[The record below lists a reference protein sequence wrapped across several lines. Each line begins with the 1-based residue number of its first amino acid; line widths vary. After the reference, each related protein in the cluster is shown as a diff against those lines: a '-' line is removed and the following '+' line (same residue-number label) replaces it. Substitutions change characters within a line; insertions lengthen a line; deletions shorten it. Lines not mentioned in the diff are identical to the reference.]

1 MTGHAQ
7 PFALK
12 RFGAKR
18 QRAGGGNSQRAPRGG
33 ELPAT
38 GAACTQGKKNLER
51 FGAKRQRQWSLAGTS
66 CSSYNLYMRTSRVA
80 GLLFLATATLAQQQS
95 VEITSEP
102 SHHLVFQNE
111 YVRVFDV
118 TVAPRATTLIHKHNH
133 DYLFVTLGDSDVVS
147 ERVGEK
153 PAALQLKDGE
163 VRYTPGNFAHAAIN
177 KSDRPFHNI
186 TIELL
191 KPSTNVKT
199 CTEACESAGCIASI
213 LSSPGDN
220 TPLPGCPGT
229 VRRLAADQWAASMVG
244 LPQNSTLNRTPSG
257 PTLLIA
263 VTKLDLERQSDDT
276 VGPFKRGSGGFDW
289 IPGGR
294 QETMRNATSMQ
305 AQFIT
310 LEFKPEKQNQ

>member
-1 MTGHAQ
+1 
-7 PFALK
+7 
-12 RFGAKR
+12 
-18 QRAGGGNSQRAPRGG
+18 
-33 ELPAT
+33 
-38 GAACTQGKKNLER
+38 
-51 FGAKRQRQWSLAGTS
+51 
-66 CSSYNLYMRTSRVA
+66 MRTSRVA
-80 GLLFLATATLAQQQS
+80 GLLFLATATLAQLQQS

-118 TVAPRATTLIHKHNH
+118 TVAPGATTLIHKHNH

-163 VRYTPGNFAHAAIN
+163 VRFTPGNFAHAAIN

-191 KPSTNVKT
+191 KPSANVKT
-199 CTEACESAGCIASI
+199 CTESCDSG
-213 LSSPGDN
+213 
-220 TPLPGCPGT
+220 GT
-229 VRRLAADQWAASMVG
+229 TRRISADQWTASMAG
-244 LPQNSTLNRTPSG
+244 LPPNSTLNRPPAG

-263 VTKLDLERQSDDT
+263 VSKLDLARQSNDD
-276 VGPFKRGSGGFDW
+276 VGPFKRVPGGFDW
-289 IPGGR
+289 ISEGR
-294 QETMRNATSMQ
+294 QETMHNGTSQ
-305 AQFIT
+305 TAQFIT